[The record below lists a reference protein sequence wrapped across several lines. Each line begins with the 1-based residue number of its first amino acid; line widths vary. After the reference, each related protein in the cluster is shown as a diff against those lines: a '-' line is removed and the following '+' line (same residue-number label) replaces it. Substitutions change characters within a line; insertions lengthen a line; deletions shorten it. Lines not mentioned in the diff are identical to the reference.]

1 MKWAPVGAVS
11 SIGLNWD
18 TFDATHRFDPYLAWQ
33 DLTGFLGKAIQATA
47 LPLILELKQPLKNE
61 AELKQLNAMGIAVTP
76 HYIKFTYPNR
86 EAPRYVTALC
96 TDLDRL
102 DNFAR
107 EVALGNSPVLRY
119 EISSGFRNPDALILE
134 MGSQQWETQK
144 LPTLGSD
151 IVGFIDYGC
160 AFAHRSFRAEDK
172 SGQPGDSRV
181 AWLWNQQNEGQ
192 STPPGGRAALH
203 WRPNVR
209 FACGQVA
216 NGQDLNEFS
225 KQYRNGSGL
234 DEWAC
239 YRDAGYEPIRRH
251 ATHGT
256 HIMDVATGF
265 PNPTLARSAHGG
277 STSER
282 HKSRII
288 FVQLPRFV
296 AGTQVSGLL
305 RAQVL
310 DAAHYIAGHRAGKK
324 KAVINLSYGS
334 NCGPHDGSSI
344 LERALDEL
352 IAGHKSAI
360 GEQNLHIV
368 VPSGNALDRSVHAQL
383 HLRTGQADT
392 MLWDIAPNDPSDSF
406 LELWVPY
413 PQTTASPAPAT
424 IRVRVTPPGGAPSPW
439 VSPGASRRLMADGQ
453 TLALVIGAAIPC
465 QSETGAMLLLAVG
478 PTEPGPSRPASPY
491 GEWHIE
497 VENVSRGSLLVNA
510 WCERDDPVFGN
521 EAGPRQ
527 AQFGSHV
534 ERTGTLNS
542 IAHGRETIVVGGYE
556 THDSAATVTDGP
568 IASMSGTGPGRD
580 APGRERHPPAGGI
593 AKPGPEVLTP
603 CELGLDTPGIAA
615 AAVLSD
621 DQVSLSGTSVAAAFY
636 TRLLIENKF
645 VRPVPRV
652 PDKLNA
658 KPLPGRDPHPDD
670 GEGVVRLP

>member
-1 MKWAPVGAVS
+1 MKWAPVGAAS

-18 TFDATHRFDPYLAWQ
+18 AFDATHRFDPYLAWQ
-33 DLTGFLGKAIQATA
+33 DLTKFLGKAVQATT
-47 LPLILELKQPLKNE
+47 LPLILELRQPFKDE
-61 AELKQLNAMGIAVTP
+61 VELKQLNAMGIAVTP

-86 EAPRYVTALC
+86 GAPRFVTALC
-96 TDLDRL
+96 TGLDRL

-119 EISSGFRNPDALILE
+119 EVSCGFRNPDALTME
-134 MGSQQWETQK
+134 TGSQQWKTEK
-144 LPTLGSD
+144 LPTIGSD

-160 AFAHRSFRAEDK
+160 AFAHRSFRIKGK
-172 SGQPGDSRV
+172 SGQLGDSRV
-181 AWLWNQQNEGQ
+181 RLLWNQQNDEP
-192 STPPGGRAALH
+192 SSPPGSRAALR
-203 WRPNVR
+203 WQPNDR

-216 NGQDLNEFS
+216 NGPDLEKYS

-239 YRDAGYEPIRRH
+239 YRDAGYEAIRRH
-251 ATHGT
+251 VTHGT

-265 PNPTLARSAHGG
+265 PNPALARSAHG
-277 STSER
+277 SRTSER
-282 HKSRII
+282 HNSPII

-310 DAAHYIAGHRAGKK
+310 DAAHYIASHRAGNKK
-324 KAVINLSYGS
+324 GVINLSYGS

-352 IAGHKSAI
+352 IAGHKSAND
-360 GEQNLHIV
+360 EQNLHIV
-368 VPSGNALDRSVHAQL
+368 VPSGNALDRAVHAQM
-383 HLRTGQADT
+383 HLRTGQSDT
-392 MLWDIAPNDPSDSF
+392 LLWNIAPNDPSDSF

-413 PQTTASPAPAT
+413 PRTGVNPAPST
-424 IRVRVTPPGGAPSPW
+424 IRVRALPPGGVPSPW
-439 VSPGASRRLMADGQ
+439 VVPGASRRLVADGQ
-453 TLALVIGAAIPC
+453 TLALLIGAAIPC
-465 QSETGAMLLLAVG
+465 QSESGAMLLLAVG

-497 VENVSRGSLLVNA
+497 VENISSGSLLVNA

-527 AQFGSHV
+527 AQFGSHI

-542 IAHGRETIVVGGYE
+542 IAHGRETIVVGGFE
-556 THDSAATVTDGP
+556 AHDSAAAVSEGP

-580 APGRERHPPAGGI
+580 LPGRERHRSAAGI
-593 AKPGPEVLTP
+593 AKSGPEVLTP
-603 CELGLDTPGIAA
+603 CELGLGTAGIAA

-636 TRLLIENKF
+636 TRLLIQNKF

-652 PDKLNA
+652 PDNLNA
-658 KPLPGRDPHPDD
+658 KPFPGRDPHPDD
-670 GEGVVRLP
+670 GEGVFRLP